1 MPWNADADTDR
12 SVKGCDVLGYTE
24 YLRSLLR
31 PLGIYDLDGGEIIGA
46 ELAAEGAALDSAA
59 ARVANAE
66 REGIL
71 TTAEGEGL
79 SLREALYA
87 RRPVNESPVLRRQ
100 AIAALAMIGNDSFT
114 LEAINKTIDGCGIS
128 ALAEETDEYGL
139 IRVIFPETAGVPAE
153 FERISEIIL
162 DIIPCHL
169 ETYFYFRY
177 LTFDECEAFGW
188 TWDMVEAAK
197 HTWESFE
204 LAV

>member
-1 MPWNADADTDR
+1 M
-12 SVKGCDVLGYTE
+12 LGYTE
-24 YLRSLLR
+24 YLCSLLR
-31 PLGIYDLDGGEIIGA
+31 PLGVYDLESGKIGGA
-46 ELAAEGAALDSAA
+46 ELTAAGAALDDAA

-66 REGIL
+66 HEGVL
-71 TTAEGEGL
+71 ATAEGEGL

-87 RRPVNESPVLRRQ
+87 RRPVTESPALRRQ

-114 LEAINKTIDGCGIS
+114 LSAINKTIDGCGIS

-139 IRVIFPETAGVPAE
+139 IRIIFPETAGIPAE
-153 FERISEIIL
+153 FDRISEIIL

-177 LTFDECEAFGW
+177 LTFDECEDFGW
-188 TWDMVEAAK
+188 TWDMVEAAQ
-197 HTWESFE
+197 HTWHSFE

>member
-1 MPWNADADTDR
+1 M
-12 SVKGCDVLGYTE
+12 GYAE
-24 YLRSLLR
+24 YLRSLLL
-31 PLGIYDLDGGEIIGA
+31 PLGIYDLDAGTINGA
-46 ELAAEGAALDSAA
+46 EIAAAGAALDGVAS
-59 ARVANAE
+59 RVANAE

-71 TTAEGEGL
+71 ATAEGEGL

-87 RRPVNESPVLRRQ
+87 RRPVTESPALRRQ

-114 LEAINKTIDGCGIS
+114 LSAINKTIDGCGIS

-139 IRVIFPETAGVPAE
+139 IRVIFPETAGIPDE

-188 TWDMVEAAK
+188 TWDMVEDAQ

>member
-1 MPWNADADTDR
+1 M
-12 SVKGCDVLGYTE
+12 GYAE
-24 YLRSLLR
+24 YLCSLLR
-31 PLGIYDLDGGEIIGA
+31 PLGIYDLEGGGINGSEI
-46 ELAAEGAALDSAA
+46 AAAGAALDDAA

-66 REGIL
+66 REGVL
-71 TTAEGEGL
+71 ATAESEGL
-79 SLREALYA
+79 SLREELYA
-87 RRPVNESPVLRRQ
+87 RRPVNESPELRRQ

-114 LEAINKTIDGCGIS
+114 LSAINKTIDGCGIS

-139 IRVIFPETAGVPAE
+139 VRVIFPETPGIPAE

-188 TWDMVEAAK
+188 TWDMVEAAE
-197 HTWESFE
+197 HTWHSFE